1 MLRGGVTCRYVHDV
15 LSSVRLVINVATGQ
29 VAQRVDCDSWG
40 VITSDSSPGFQPFGF
55 AGGLFDGDT
64 RLTRFGARDYA
75 VSEGRW
81 VSPEPLLRNPA
92 WVVSQAASGMH
103 VSAYAYALNNPIRYV
118 DPTGL
123 WVNLTGA
130 SSQLR
135 AAVREMMRSSFGASM
150 FSALNHSPIEF
161 RVLDAR
167 FGNRAGER
175 QLGQTGGQGHESPMC
190 GPGGVV
196 DIRLDLRNLGAF
208 NRQVERGDGLRGDRV
223 LTPAEL
229 AAHEFWHAQDYLGG
243 FPAVDTNELAAD
255 GAMDM
260 VGLQLLLL
268 KNPGL
273 AR

>member
-1 MLRGGVTCRYVHDV
+1 MSLGGY
-15 LSSVRLVINVATGQ
+15 L
-29 VAQRVDCDSWG
+29 
-40 VITSDSSPGFQPFGF
+40 
-55 AGGLFDGDT
+55 
-64 RLTRFGARDYA
+64 
-75 VSEGRW
+75 
-81 VSPEPLLRNPA
+81 SPEPLLQNPTYVRRMA
-92 WVVSQAASGMH
+92 QSGMS
-103 VSAYAYALNNPIRYV
+103 VPAYAYGANNPIRYV
-118 DPTGL
+118 DSTGL

-150 FSALNHSPIEF
+150 FSALSHSPIEF

-167 FGNRAGER
+167 FGDSAGER

-208 NRQVERGDGLRGDRV
+208 NRQVERGDGLPGDRV

-255 GAMDM
+255 GAMDT

-268 KNPGL
+268 NNPGL
-273 AR
+273 APWPR